1 MGDTMWQKV
10 LDEYLNEYID
20 GLVQHCSVSIAAVL
34 HQVIVM
40 LSIYCWSVLQ
50 LDPYA

>member
-1 MGDTMWQKV
+1 MVDTMCQKV

-20 GLVQHCSVSIAAVL
+20 GLVRHCSVSIAAVL
-34 HQVIVM
+34 HQAIVM
-40 LSIYCWSVLQ
+40 LSIYCWSVLP